1 MKLVLQIDVKNKT
14 KRCNF
19 ALMIV
24 ITGARGFIGS
34 NLVQRL
40 NNEGFTQL
48 ILVDELEK
56 TAKDSNLESLQ
67 FEKIIH
73 RSTFISWLSDHLELV
88 DFIFHLGARTDTTE
102 LDETIFNQLNLN
114 YSKALFEICT
124 EHQIPVV
131 YASSAATYGD
141 GNLGYNDTKEIKQLK
156 PLNPY
161 GWSKQNFDLWVN
173 EQTNTPPFWAGLK
186 FFNVYGKHE
195 NHKGRMASVIL
206 HAYKQ
211 ISKTKKM
218 QLFMSHREDVANGE
232 QKRDFIAVEDVVNI
246 CIFFYKNQKFS
257 GLYNVGSGQARS
269 FNDLVSA
276 VFKSLNEEID
286 IEYIPTPLD
295 IRHAYQYFTQADMN
309 KLRSVGYSKAFLSLE
324 DGVKKYIQAYLSPS
338 S

>member
-269 FNDLVSA
+269 FNDLVKA
-276 VFKSLNEEID
+276 VFTALQLEANIQ
-286 IEYIPTPLD
+286 YIPTPED
-295 IRHAYQYFTQADMN
+295 IRDSYQYYTRAKMD
-309 KLRSVGYSKAFLSLE
+309 KLKSIGFSKPFSSLE
-324 DGVKKYIQAYLSPS
+324 EGIEDYVKNYLSK
-338 S
+338 